1 MGWVWLEGRL
11 WRENEVPLVLERAIF
26 YGDGLFETLR
36 VCGGQPLFLGEH
48 IRRLMKGAAVLGFA
62 TALEPEV
69 LAHAVQETIAANEA
83 EEGSVRLTVIR
94 GRGPG
99 LYPGTSAPPLV
110 LVTFRP
116 GVPYASE
123 LYERGFKAIF
133 VSFPRNERSP
143 LVYVKSLSFLE
154 NILGKKEAAEKGAD
168 EGLFRNTAGYLCEGT
183 VSNIFLV
190 REQTLVTPDVASGLL
205 PGIVREVII
214 RLAREMGLSVEE
226 RPVRPEELFGADE
239 AFLTNS
245 LLEVMPL
252 VAVEDR
258 MIGDGK
264 PGPVTR
270 FLREQYTLHRMSGSE
285 RGPARL

>member
-1 MGWVWLEGRL
+1 MGWVWLDGRL
-11 WRENEVPLVLERAIF
+11 LREDEGLLALERAIF

-48 IRRLMKGAAVLGFA
+48 IRRLVEGAAVLGFA
-62 TALEPEV
+62 AALEPEA
-69 LAHAVQETIAANEA
+69 LACAVQETVAANEA
-83 EEGSVRLTVIR
+83 TEGSVRLTVIR

-99 LYPGTSAPPLV
+99 LYPEASAPPLV

-116 GVPYASE
+116 GVPYAPE
-123 LYERGFKAIF
+123 LYVRGFKAIF

-143 LVYVKSLSFLE
+143 LVYIKSLNFLE
-154 NILGKKEAAEKGAD
+154 NILGKKEAAAKGAD
-168 EGLFRNTAGYLCEGT
+168 EGLFLNTAGYLCEGT

-205 PGIVREVII
+205 PGVTRKVVI
-214 RLAREMGLSVEE
+214 RLAREAGLTAAE
-226 RPVRPEELFGADE
+226 RPVRPEELFKADE

-258 MIGDGK
+258 MIGVGK

-270 FLREQYTLHRMSGSE
+270 FLRERY
-285 RGPARL
+285 ARYREEGGAKLLG